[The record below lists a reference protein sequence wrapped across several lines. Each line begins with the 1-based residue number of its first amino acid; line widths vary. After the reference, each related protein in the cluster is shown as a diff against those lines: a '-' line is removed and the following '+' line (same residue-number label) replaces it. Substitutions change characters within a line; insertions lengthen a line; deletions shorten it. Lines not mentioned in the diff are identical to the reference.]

1 MFSTQSDN
9 FIPICPYFY
18 IIFLIVAKLEDPK
31 IGISG
36 KGLKSTPTELVTY
49 EA

>member
-9 FIPICPYFY
+9 FIPICPYFD
-18 IIFLIVAKLEDPK
+18 IISLVTFELKEPK

-36 KGLKSTPTELVTY
+36 KGLRGRLYDLK
-49 EA
+49 